1 MPSNIEIKAI
11 LKNRAKAEA
20 TAAQLADA
28 GPEVIHQEDVFFRC
42 DGARLKL
49 RILGAERGELIR
61 YERADVA
68 DTRCS
73 RYEIA
78 RTSDPQILL
87 DILSKTLGRTGVVKK
102 TRTLYLIGQT
112 RVHFDRV
119 QDLGDFLEL
128 EVVSRPEQSEDEGK
142 NIAEALLL
150 SLGVDKQELIGEAY
164 VDLLA
169 RRAQPAENPNRLP
182 ARSARAKRPSI

>member
-11 LKNRAKAEA
+11 LKDRVSAEA
-20 TAAQLADA
+20 TAAQLSGT

-49 RILGAERGELIR
+49 RILGPERGELIR

-73 RYEIA
+73 RYVIA
-78 RTSDPQILL
+78 RTLDPQILL
-87 DILSKTLGRTGVVKK
+87 DILTKTLGRAGVVKK
-102 TRTLYLIGQT
+102 TRTLYIIGQT
-112 RVHFDRV
+112 RVHLDRV
-119 QDLGDFLEL
+119 EDLGDFLEL
-128 EVVSRPEQSEDEGK
+128 EVVLRPEQGESEGK
-142 NIAEALLL
+142 NIADALLT
-150 SLGVDKQELIGEAY
+150 SFGIDKQQLLGEAY

-169 RRAQPAENPNRLP
+169 HRAHSVENPNSLP
-182 ARSARAKRPSI
+182 VHDRRYRDDS